1 MQRTGFNMI
10 YDDLRTTPTFK
21 YPQVQFVPEIC
32 DLVVGIQI
40 RFRQLRQ
47 RFSNWGQAVGN
58 AVDDLRAQH
67 WFLQWAPNGVPLL
80 AFSAIHHIVISI

>member
-1 MQRTGFNMI
+1 MM
-10 YDDLRTTPTFK
+10 LTFK
-21 YPQVQFVPEIC
+21 YPQVQLVPEIR

-40 RFRQLRQ
+40 RFCQLRQ
-47 RFSNWGQAVGN
+47 RYSNWGQTVGN

-80 AFSAIHHIVISI
+80 AVSAIQQTIISLWSIVTANNKL